1 MPYNDALTIL
11 TMGNVMLEENR
22 FLFEIAELDLKVKT
36 LMDKIE
42 LEQKRKASIRAKL
55 TQAQQLSEKI
65 SNDTTQLNND
75 ISILE
80 KDLFGLDAKIAQN
93 TNAYNSI
100 KNNTELIRNENEKQV
115 LQEQKDLLEQK
126 ILEFLEELESCETKL
141 SDNKTYMEG
150 LNLSIKE
157 IDSDVE
163 TIISTFQK
171 EIDKTKRQIELLID
185 DNDTPNKNVFLKVRE
200 KFLYNNPIS
209 KLNNS
214 HCGFCK
220 MNVAAQ
226 DVNTIKNGQLITCSS
241 CKRLIGH
248 YI

>member
-11 TMGNVMLEENR
+11 TMGSVMLEENR

-42 LEQKRKASIRAKL
+42 LEQKRKVSIRAKL
-55 TQAQQLSEKI
+55 TQSQQLDEEI
-65 SNDTTQLNND
+65 SADITQLNND
-75 ISILE
+75 INNLE
-80 KDLFGLDAKIAQN
+80 KELFGLDTKIEQN
-93 TNAYNSI
+93 TNAYGSI
-100 KNNTELIRNENEKQV
+100 KNNNELTRNENEKRI

-126 ILEFLEELESCETKL
+126 TLEFLEELESSEAKL

-163 TIISTFQK
+163 AITHSFQK
-171 EIDKTKRQIELLID
+171 EIEKTKKQIVLLID
-185 DNDTPNKNVFLKVRE
+185 DNDSLNKNIFLKVRE
-200 KFLYNNPIS
+200 KFLYNTPIT

-226 DVNTIKNGQLITCSS
+226 DVSTIKNGQFITCNS